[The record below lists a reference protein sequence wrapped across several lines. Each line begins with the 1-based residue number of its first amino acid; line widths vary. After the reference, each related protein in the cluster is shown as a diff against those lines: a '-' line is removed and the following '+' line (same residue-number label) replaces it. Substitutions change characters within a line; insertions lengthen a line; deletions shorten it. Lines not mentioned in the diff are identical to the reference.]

1 MRYTSSLIET
11 VTAPLCDCVSS
22 FNIMMLL
29 IPIPLQAC
37 PQKNETVQH
46 PEVER
51 V

>member
-1 MRYTSSLIET
+1 MKYTSSLIET
-11 VTAPLCDCVSS
+11 VTARQCDCVSS

-29 IPIPLQAC
+29 NPIPLLAY
-37 PQKNETVQH
+37 PKKNETVQH